1 MSVMPH
7 EGIPSPDPEKEL
19 QVSLEEARAEVSDTV
34 ESIIIASISKAHEL
48 SVGGIDELSEVLKSD
63 QELSDDQLNLLSQ
76 RGRRLVGA
84 IQKLRSKKLLMAA
97 GLREDLTNE
106 ELVELVDQLASLNEV
121 TKTYVGDRDF
131 IQDADS
137 LISVVENIT
146 YALRTKTLVLD
157 GKSTLSAETIR
168 QSEQSET

>member
-168 QSEQSET
+168 QIEQSET